1 MKISLKIFIV
11 TYCILMVTTI
21 FGGFLLVN
29 YEYQESMEQARLA
42 ALEDNETLYTYV
54 VTIEETVGSGSAEYS
69 MKRFIEQMS
78 KEERNHILLGDYDE
92 IQSYVSKKKA
102 ESLENGQYSYSVI
115 EKDERILIQ
124 VISRYKAR
132 YILNYYDVTGII
144 ERRDQNYSLY
154 RNIIISIS
162 VIIAAVLYLFSWY
175 ITRPLSK
182 VTKMAE
188 QISAGDY
195 TVRIDSSYQKMK
207 SYEVEQLGNTLN
219 HLAINTERYIE
230 ELKEAAQKKE
240 DFMGNFTH
248 EIKTPMTSIIGYA
261 DLLRTFDLNPEQRR
275 AYSNYIYNEGKRVEQ
290 LALNLLDLIVMEKTE
305 FPLDQVSIKELWR
318 QLEQEVRFLAD
329 KYEVKVQFE
338 YEEGSVFGN
347 QSLLQMAIKNLI
359 DNACKASEKQGI
371 IFVQGKV
378 LKDRYQILVK
388 DNGYGI
394 PENEIKR
401 VLDPFYMV
409 DKSRTRSQGGAGLG
423 LSLCNKIIQI
433 HGGSMQIESKVQVGT
448 TVSIVLDT
456 SRKEGGVNEKIQRN
470 Q

>member
-1 MKISLKIFIV
+1 
-11 TYCILMVTTI
+11 
-21 FGGFLLVN
+21 
-29 YEYQESMEQARLA
+29 
-42 ALEDNETLYTYV
+42 
-54 VTIEETVGSGSAEYS
+54 
-69 MKRFIEQMS
+69 
-78 KEERNHILLGDYDE
+78 
-92 IQSYVSKKKA
+92 
-102 ESLENGQYSYSVI
+102 
-115 EKDERILIQ
+115 
-124 VISRYKAR
+124 
-132 YILNYYDVTGII
+132 
-144 ERRDQNYSLY
+144 
-154 RNIIISIS
+154 
-162 VIIAAVLYLFSWY
+162 
-175 ITRPLSK
+175 
-182 VTKMAE
+182 
-188 QISAGDY
+188 
-195 TVRIDSSYQKMK
+195 
-207 SYEVEQLGNTLN
+207 
-219 HLAINTERYIE
+219 
-230 ELKEAAQKKE
+230 
-240 DFMGNFTH
+240 
-248 EIKTPMTSIIGYA
+248 MTSIIGYA

-456 SRKEGGVNEKIQRN
+456 SRKEGGVNEEIQRN